1 MCLYGSNNRKQTH
14 LCSGELCYLGEDACL
29 LKAAKSALRR
39 KCVACKIVVHT
50 SCTEQ
55 LEKINFRCKPTFRE
69 GGSRCLQDVSLPT
82 GGPSGAQARWRC
94 KAAPSA
100 LCRQNVL
107 RHDWVHRRRQDG
119 KCKQCG
125 KSFQQKFF
133 HSKEIIAISCSWC
146 KQAVSLAQIGILA
159 CERACPPSELTSVRL
174 ETKHFHNKVTCFML
188 HQIEEPC
195 SLGAHGAVIVLPSWI
210 IRVRKP

>member
-125 KSFQQKFF
+125 KVGGS
-133 HSKEIIAISCSWC
+133 HAGGESIRHCAYSND
-146 KQAVSLAQIGILA
+146 
-159 CERACPPSELTSVRL
+159 RMTSDSRFPQEHL
-174 ETKHFHNKVTCFML
+174 
-188 HQIEEPC
+188 
-195 SLGAHGAVIVLPSWI
+195 
-210 IRVRKP
+210 